1 MPVTRGLPVPSPAA
15 GLAVTPGPRARRP
28 RVPQVST
35 LALGF
40 LILVA
45 LAAAFAPLLA
55 PYGINEQAYTALN
68 QGPSSAHWLGTD
80 QLGRDV
86 LSRLIYGGRVS
97 IESMLVAV
105 FVGAVIGIPLGLL
118 GGYAGGWADRVIMR
132 IADALLAFPTL
143 VLAIAV
149 AAVLGSG
156 TFQVMLAVGL
166 VIAPSYIRLVRA
178 QVLSVR
184 ARLYVDAART
194 FGRRPSWIVLRHV
207 VPNSVQ
213 PVLVHTTHMLGS
225 VLIIEASLSFLG
237 LGNPPPNPSWGGMLQ
252 EAFMNAAGL
261 KVETIAPGVAIAA
274 TLLAVNLVGDRL
286 RDRLDPRTVS
296 RLEGAA

>member
-1 MPVTRGLPVPSPAA
+1 MPAA
-15 GLAVTPGPRARRP
+15 AAI
-28 RVPQVST
+28 
-35 LALGF
+35 ALGF
-40 LILVA
+40 LVLVA
-45 LAAAFAPLLA
+45 LAVILAPVLA
-55 PYGINEQAYTALN
+55 PYGLNQQDYNAIN
-68 QGPSSAHWLGTD
+68 QGPSGAHWLGTD

-86 LSRLIYGGRVS
+86 ATRLLYGGRVS

-105 FVGAVIGIPLGLL
+105 VVGAVLGIPLGLVA
-118 GGYAGGWADRVIMR
+118 GYVGRWPDRIIMR
-132 IADALLAFPTL
+132 VADALLAFPTL

-149 AAVLGSG
+149 TAVLGSG
-156 TFQVMLAVGL
+156 TFRVMLAVGL

-184 ARLYVDAART
+184 TRLYVDAART
-194 FGRRPSWIVLRHV
+194 FGRRPQWIVLRHIG
-207 VPNSVQ
+207 PNSVQ

-252 EAFMNAAGL
+252 EAFQNAAGL
-261 KVETIAPGVAIAA
+261 RVTTIAPGVAIAA
-274 TLLAVNLVGDRL
+274 TLLAVNLVGDRI

-296 RLEGAA
+296 RLERSA